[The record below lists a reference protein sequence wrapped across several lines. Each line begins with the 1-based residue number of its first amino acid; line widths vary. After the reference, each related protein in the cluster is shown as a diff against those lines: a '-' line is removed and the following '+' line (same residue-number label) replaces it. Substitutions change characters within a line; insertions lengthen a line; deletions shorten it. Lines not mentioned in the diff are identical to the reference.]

1 MRLHKNLLLKS
12 NIKEEVVE
20 RILWIDHTSTYCATI
35 DVNHKNALP
44 EINELS
50 SINRLLEDGSIK
62 ILERDSFGRYLV
74 ENELTSSEI
83 TIRNNRWDA
92 IKELIDLEPDI
103 FDSAKRWKLIEKNCG
118 DNYPT
123 TVLKHLRVYWQRGCT
138 MNALLPDY
146 KNSGNR
152 GLPKKLKDKKT
163 GRPKKYNTKNEGI
176 NVTPEVEYYFSEGIK
191 KFKES
196 NSIKIIDIYRFI
208 LNEYFVENISYENG
222 KKKITLKQ
230 EIPSIRQF
238 RYWYNKNSNSS
249 AESKAINR
257 KGSRRYLLEDRPVLG
272 TSDQYI
278 SAPGLKY
285 QIDSTPADIQLVSEK
300 DPDLIIG
307 RPTIYFVVDVF
318 SRMIVGMYVSLQNA
332 SWSAASMALINTAM
346 NKVDYCK
353 QFDID
358 ISEDEWPTHYLP
370 ESILADRAEFK
381 GYKTEQLISGL
392 GIRVENTP
400 SYRADYKGI
409 VEQSFNK
416 LNRKL
421 KPNLPGVVNKDSGA
435 RGQRDPKLDARLTI
449 KECTQA
455 VIQIAMFYNNYNWL
469 KTYEVDEEM
478 IADRVPSIPIELWR
492 WGVKRR
498 SGKLRT
504 FPMDMIKL
512 NLLPRRN
519 ATITKNGIHFTKQ
532 IFYTCLRAERE
543 GWYQDA
549 SINGSWKVEI
559 AYDPRSVNQIYIV
572 NKDGTYE
579 VCYLLEQYKTYQDIQ
594 YDELELLRENRKSDE
609 KGYEHSELEKEIDL
623 DNYLKELADKGQKR
637 HKQKTKEPNKSEKI
651 KNIRENRKDELQ
663 EANKKEAFILDEVN
677 KYEIEQDGIDYD
689 DEINDG
695 TDYLLKMIMKH
706 QEGADEDD

>member
-1 MRLHKNLLLKS
+1 
-12 NIKEEVVE
+12 
-20 RILWIDHTSTYCATI
+20 
-35 DVNHKNALP
+35 
-44 EINELS
+44 
-50 SINRLLEDGSIK
+50 
-62 ILERDSFGRYLV
+62 
-74 ENELTSSEI
+74 
-83 TIRNNRWDA
+83 
-92 IKELIDLEPDI
+92 
-103 FDSAKRWKLIEKNCG
+103 
-118 DNYPT
+118 
-123 TVLKHLRVYWQRGCT
+123 

-478 IADRVPSIPIELWR
+478 IA
-492 WGVKRR
+492 
-498 SGKLRT
+498 
-504 FPMDMIKL
+504 
-512 NLLPRRN
+512 
-519 ATITKNGIHFTKQ
+519 
-532 IFYTCLRAERE
+532 
-543 GWYQDA
+543 
-549 SINGSWKVEI
+549 
-559 AYDPRSVNQIYIV
+559 
-572 NKDGTYE
+572 
-579 VCYLLEQYKTYQDIQ
+579 
-594 YDELELLRENRKSDE
+594 
-609 KGYEHSELEKEIDL
+609 
-623 DNYLKELADKGQKR
+623 
-637 HKQKTKEPNKSEKI
+637 
-651 KNIRENRKDELQ
+651 
-663 EANKKEAFILDEVN
+663 
-677 KYEIEQDGIDYD
+677 
-689 DEINDG
+689 
-695 TDYLLKMIMKH
+695 
-706 QEGADEDD
+706 